1 MKGILALC
9 KMEGEQQYSIIILKW
24 SSKMESL
31 DSAKYENPSKIKW
44 TLSSS
49 SDFTNSSKK
58 LSKGL
63 MISLY

>member
-1 MKGILALC
+1 MALC